1 MEFKIIRNFISQ
13 EEQTDLIQW
22 IINNKDSSWLFKDA
36 NMKGNRI
43 TTRYS
48 KDFSFPEVAYSIQK
62 RIINQLKFK
71 DFKLPKYHHGIVAS
85 YAGEN
90 DTVFEHT
97 DPQWYPPLETLHC
110 NLMLQKSIKGGEPI
124 INKKC
129 IDLNERDLW
138 CYYVSKVKHG
148 SAKVIGNKP
157 RLMYVFGFCIDYKE
171 LQD

>member
-1 MEFKIIRNFISQ
+1 MEYKIIRNFVSQ

-36 NMKGNRI
+36 NMDGNRV

-62 RIINQLKFK
+62 RIINRLKFK

-97 DPQWYPPLETLHC
+97 DPQWYPPLDTLHC
-110 NLMLQKSIKGGEPI
+110 NLMLQKPIEGGKPI
-124 INKKC
+124 IEKEEINL
-129 IDLNERDLW
+129 IERDLL
-138 CYYVSKVKHG
+138 CYYVSEVNH
-148 SAKVIGNKP
+148 
-157 RLMYVFGFCIDYKE
+157 
-171 LQD
+171 